1 MTTHL
6 RPAGPIPAPVRPAQP
21 PFLVTTGTDR
31 RALSVGVVADASGA
45 VIEMTVHGRWSQ
57 QLAAKAAATL
67 QLCLAGP
74 TASIIVDL
82 HSLADSNGMS
92 RPFWV
97 AVERTARLGPAPF
110 RLALCLTPKTMLD
123 NRLRHSEA
131 HRPLMFATMPEAR
144 QAIAERLPHPR
155 RVQTRLAPQ
164 PESVPVA
171 REIVARA
178 CRTWRLSEL
187 RDDAILVMSEL
198 VANAVRH
205 ARTDLVVT
213 VSSNGSLMH
222 LAVRDGD
229 TRFPRLLDPGPDG
242 GASAVDEREHGLR
255 LVHSVAAAWGAM
267 PARGGKVVWATVS
280 PGTPERET
288 GSTEPGSSVPPGLDR
303 AAGDHITS
311 HRF

>member
-1 MTTHL
+1 
-6 RPAGPIPAPVRPAQP
+6 VSPAQP

-57 QLAAKAAATL
+57 QLAGKAAATL

-123 NRLRHSEA
+123 NRLRHSAA
-131 HRPLMFATMPEAR
+131 HQPLLFATMPEAR

-164 PESVPVA
+164 PESVPAA

-178 CRTWRLSEL
+178 CRTWQLSEL
-187 RDDAILVMSEL
+187 RDDATIVMSEL

-205 ARTDLVVT
+205 AGTDFVVT
-213 VSSNGSLMH
+213 VSSSGSALH

-229 TRFPRLLDPGPDG
+229 TRFPRLLDPNPDG
-242 GASAVDEREHGLR
+242 RASAVEQEHGLR

-280 PGTPERET
+280 RDTPDRARDNGADHGQPAGTPT
-288 GSTEPGSSVPPGLDR
+288 PSGLPGG
-303 AAGDHITS
+303 